1 MRTSTLLWIIL
12 IVVIVAVAVW
22 AFIVAQSMQ
31 PASYG
36 PANAGYGTSSTT
48 PFGSAS
54 STGTVTDSSSSTAT
68 SGQEIVP
75 GSTAAPIVGSNLML
89 GTNQNS
95 KLGTFLSGYTGMTL
109 YAFAKDQSGTST
121 CYAACAQM
129 WPPYVVSPSDT
140 YNFEY
145 GVNGADVGTIT
156 RADGSL
162 QLTYNGHPL
171 YFYSGDKSPNSYSGQ
186 GVQGAWYVVAP

>member
-1 MRTSTLLWIIL
+1 MRTSTLVWIIL
-12 IVVIVAVAVW
+12 IIIIVAVAIW
-22 AFIVAQSMQ
+22 ALIGTQNMQ
-31 PASYG
+31 PSYAPSATG
-36 PANAGYGTSSTT
+36 SGTSTET

-54 STGTVTDSSSSTAT
+54 STTNVPQSTSSASTT
-68 SGQEIVP
+68 GQQIVP
-75 GSTAAPIVGSNLML
+75 GSTAAPIVGDNLML

-109 YAFAKDQSGTST
+109 YAFAKDQAGTST

-129 WPPYVVSPSDT
+129 WPPYIVSPSDT
-140 YNFEY
+140 YTFEY
-145 GVNGADVGTIT
+145 GVNGADAGTIT
-156 RADGSL
+156 RADGTL

-171 YFYSGDKSPNSYSGQ
+171 YFYSGDKSSNSYAGQ